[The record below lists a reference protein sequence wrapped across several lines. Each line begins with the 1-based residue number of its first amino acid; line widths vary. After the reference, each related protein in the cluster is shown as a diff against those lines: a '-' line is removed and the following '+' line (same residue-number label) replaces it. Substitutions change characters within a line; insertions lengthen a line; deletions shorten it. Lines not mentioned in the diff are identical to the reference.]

1 LFFMHVKY
9 SPKLTKMV
17 VVTGF
22 FFLSLLVAFTLAD
35 ELTRN
40 WSPRALDWST
50 AASVTHNP
58 R

>member
-1 LFFMHVKY
+1 
-9 SPKLTKMV
+9 MV
-17 VVTGF
+17 VVAGF

-50 AASVTHNP
+50 AASVTHSP